1 MLLPA
6 LPRSINHR
14 ANGKV
19 SAGSCDL
26 RETFRGLTIMAS
38 KAIEL
43 DDLLAEAHRAMGTFI
58 FLGQW
63 DWTRADQEISRA
75 IDFREF
81 FIAESFN
88 SFTQT
93 PSKTSVKSLV
103 KSRTHLTH

>member
-1 MLLPA
+1 M
-6 LPRSINHR
+6 
-14 ANGKV
+14 
-19 SAGSCDL
+19 
-26 RETFRGLTIMAS
+26 IMAS

-43 DDLLAEAHRAMGTFI
+43 DDLLPEAHRAMGASSFWASGT
-58 FLGQW
+58 GREQ
-63 DWTRADQEISRA
+63 TKRSPRA